1 MVAKVKAK
9 KKIPTA
15 TSAVKTRKGRTTTT
29 RLSSKNQ
36 VTLPVEIIRKAG
48 FKVGQSINCRV
59 TEDGKIELSPPEN
72 PIMGLIGAGKGI
84 FDDFDLDKE
93 RADAWGE

>member
-9 KKIPTA
+9 KNAPV
-15 TSAVKTRKGRTTTT
+15 VKTRKGRTTTT

-48 FKVGQSINCRV
+48 FKVGDTLNCTV
-59 TEDGKIELSPPEN
+59 NKDGKIELSPPEN
-72 PIMGLIGAGKGI
+72 PIMSLIGAGDGI
-84 FDDFDLDKE
+84 FDDFDLEAE
-93 RADAWGE
+93 RADGWGE

>member
-9 KKIPTA
+9 KKAPV
-15 TSAVKTRKGRTTTT
+15 VKTRKGRTTTT

-48 FKVGQSINCRV
+48 FKVGDTINCRV
-59 TEDGKIELSPPEN
+59 TEDGKIELAPPEN
-72 PIMGLIGAGKGI
+72 PMMQFAGMFTGLYEG
-84 FDDFDLDKE
+84 FDLRVD
-93 RADAWGE
+93 RDSWDA

>member
-1 MVAKVKAK
+1 MVTKVKAK
-9 KKIPTA
+9 KKAP
-15 TSAVKTRKGRTTTT
+15 AVKTRRGRTTTT

-48 FKVGQSINCRV
+48 FRVGQTINCRV

-72 PIMGLIGAGKGI
+72 PIMSLFGAGNGI
-84 FDDFDLDKE
+84 FDDFDLEAE